1 MSSFSGCNNDRYGN
15 SIEEGTS
22 GVVQSPNYPNGLAHR
37 MYCMWFIRGPDD
49 RRIKVDFEDLD
60 FPTTTA
66 WIHPHTN
73 RTYHWCKTGVRVSIS
88 SLVLHTVIC
97 IQHYSSDNSM

>member
-1 MSSFSGCNNDRYGN
+1 
-15 SIEEGTS
+15 
-22 GVVQSPNYPNGLAHR
+22 

-49 RRIKVDFEDLD
+49 RRIKIDFEDLD

-97 IQHYSSDNSM
+97 IILVTIRCKGTYLNGLYFL